1 MLLVKYLGRKA
12 GGGNELLS
20 PHQVTVFDSVK
31 GQTIPCKYCHST
43 ASPTA
48 RNQMLKHSTY
58 SNTKTQTFASH
69 LPRVDQE
76 SQIWEQIPTLE
87 EWRKFYRRGRIYIG
101 VP

>member
-1 MLLVKYLGRKA
+1 
-12 GGGNELLS
+12 
-20 PHQVTVFDSVK
+20 
-31 GQTIPCKYCHST
+31 
-43 ASPTA
+43 
-48 RNQMLKHSTY
+48 MLKHSTY